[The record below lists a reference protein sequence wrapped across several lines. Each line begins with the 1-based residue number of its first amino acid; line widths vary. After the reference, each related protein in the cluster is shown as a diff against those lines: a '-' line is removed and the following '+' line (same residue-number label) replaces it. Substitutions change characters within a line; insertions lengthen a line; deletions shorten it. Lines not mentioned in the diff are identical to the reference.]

1 MKILY
6 ITLNG
11 AVDYEQMSSL
21 GGGARA
27 SLSVHQQAKRYMD
40 TTMRIRRRS
49 SCMRPVVAFLC
60 CSYPQYFKISISN
73 IYIIPS
79 RDGLY

>member
-21 GGGARA
+21 GARA
-27 SLSVHQQAKRYMD
+27 SLSVHQQAKSYMD

-60 CSYPQYFKISISN
+60 CSYPQYFKISILN
-73 IYIIPS
+73 IYIIPL